1 MKDLEKMRAKFE
13 EEVRLAKLGNRFESE
28 YGIEPTVF
36 RSGGYDFIHVTC
48 VNGLAARILSEIEP
62 DTEMVLNDS
71 TLETIK
77 GYYELRSERRYSDK
91 ASTLEIEF
99 IKGEV
104 KYWLSLQI
112 DYNELL
118 EPFFRSATRQI
129 VDTELST
136 YHPTDSRGL
145 LNRDLRIPSKRFN
158 SPNVINYYGGSQKL
172 VDPEEARIIVE
183 TIKEELR

>member
-1 MKDLEKMRAKFE
+1 MKDIEKMRAKFE
-13 EEVRLAKLGNRFESE
+13 EEVRLAELGNKFETE
-28 YGIEPTVF
+28 YGIGPSVF

-48 VNGLAARILSEIEP
+48 VNELAARILSEIEP
-62 DTEMVLNDS
+62 DTEIVLNDS
-71 TLETIK
+71 TLEPIK

-112 DYNELL
+112 DSNELL
-118 EPFFRSATRQI
+118 EPFFRSATRPI
-129 VDTELST
+129 VETELST

-145 LNRDLRIPSKRFN
+145 LYRDLRIPSKRFN
-158 SPNVINYYGGSQKL
+158 SPNVVNYYGGSQKL

-183 TIKEELR
+183 TIKEGL